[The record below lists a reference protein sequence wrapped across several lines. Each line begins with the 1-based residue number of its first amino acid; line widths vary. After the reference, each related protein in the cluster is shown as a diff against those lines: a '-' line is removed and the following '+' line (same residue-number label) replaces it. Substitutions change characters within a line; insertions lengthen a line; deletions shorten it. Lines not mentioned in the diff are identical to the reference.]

1 MVRAVLTSRF
11 TGTGFDLAWFSCLSV
26 ENLCIFSLYGAIYIY
41 IYVCVCVCEFFVTFL
56 LFSELSL
63 VGLALDL
70 VD

>member
-1 MVRAVLTSRF
+1 MLRAVLTSRF

-41 IYVCVCVCEFFVTFL
+41 VCVCEFFVTFL
-56 LFSELSL
+56 QFSELSL